1 MYDNFDI
8 VSIIRQDLW
17 CYPFRMN
24 KGTETKGPS
33 PILPDFVQDSFVSGN
48 QPLPDKG
55 KARTGERDVVK

>member
-8 VSIIRQDLW
+8 VSIIRQDLL

-33 PILPDFVQDSFVSGN
+33 PILHCTSGEMSGN
-48 QPLPDKG
+48 KLFLKEKG
-55 KARTGERDVVK
+55 GYG

>member
-8 VSIIRQDLW
+8 VSIIRKDPW

-33 PILPDFVQDSFVSGN
+33 PILYETKGPSPCLTPMFEAALYFRGN
-48 QPLPDKG
+48 VRK
-55 KARTGERDVVK
+55 